1 MALTNKINGHFF
13 WREAGNRFFIEI
25 DGKAVELKF
34 TLAQSEAYQNL
45 ITEDK
50 ARAKEIEAEVKKM
63 EIGSA
68 ELLNYRIKRSTE
80 HSARVVEIALNP
92 KSDKQYSHDQIVS
105 LFEEQLDLL
114 AIVARTWV
122 DKKVF
127 NPALDSI
134 LDPHL
139 AP

>member
-1 MALTNKINGHFF
+1 M
-13 WREAGNRFFIEI
+13 
-25 DGKAVELKF
+25 
-34 TLAQSEAYQNL
+34 
-45 ITEDK
+45 
-50 ARAKEIEAEVKKM
+50 
-63 EIGSA
+63 
-68 ELLNYRIKRSTE
+68 
-80 HSARVVEIALNP
+80 
-92 KSDKQYSHDQIVS
+92 S